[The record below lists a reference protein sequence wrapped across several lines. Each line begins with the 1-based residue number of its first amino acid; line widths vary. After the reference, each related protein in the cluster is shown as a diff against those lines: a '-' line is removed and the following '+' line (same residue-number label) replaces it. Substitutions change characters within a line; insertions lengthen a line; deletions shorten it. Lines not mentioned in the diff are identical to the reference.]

1 MLYNHFVFDI
11 LDALHKAYENKVE
24 KIDKFDVKEYKK
36 RYYREHIEEYRARNK
51 INNAKWNPINN
62 AKKKNIKVVL
72 N

>member
-11 LDALHKAYENKVE
+11 LDALNKAYENKEEKKVE
-24 KIDKFDVKEYKK
+24 KFDVKEYKK

-62 AKKKNIKVVL
+62 RKKNLK
-72 N
+72 